1 MQCNA
6 TPFKGTGTGVTDA
19 LVQSIFT
26 AGANSSF
33 AYTPS
38 LTSLFINGATATA
51 VTAIDPQTIDAAF
64 TTTTYIDAVQ
74 DRNDTGYAGSTCNSV
89 RLNLGTSHGPGP
101 A

>member
-1 MQCNA
+1 

-38 LTSLFINGATATA
+38 LTSLFINGATETA
-51 VTAIDPQTIDAAF
+51 VTAIDPKTIDAAF
-64 TTTTYIDAVQ
+64 TTTTYNGAVK
-74 DRNDTGYAGSTCNSV
+74 DSNDTWYAGWTCNSV
-89 RLNLGTSHGPGP
+89 SANFGTSSGACTAIPTT
-101 A
+101 